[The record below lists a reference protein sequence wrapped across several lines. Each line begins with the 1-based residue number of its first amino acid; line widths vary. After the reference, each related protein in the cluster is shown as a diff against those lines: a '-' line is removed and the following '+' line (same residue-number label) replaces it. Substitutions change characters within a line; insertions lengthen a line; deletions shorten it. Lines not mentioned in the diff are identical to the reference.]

1 MHKLPIYIYETGYT
15 LFSDLDAG
23 VKQGYTPMYQK
34 DIQVVK
40 GVTNTIK
47 FTVKNQDQK
56 PLDISGETLTFNLVN
71 KETGAVYLQKP
82 CTTVD
87 DGSTVATKGV
97 ATLTLSES
105 DTATL
110 VSKFY
115 KFSVTRTIGGSGN
128 HVTYANTYHEVAGTI
143 EIVDQVYPAFTNS
156 VELPNT
162 DFTRPT
168 TSNFYKPNGQI
179 TEYFSSLVDAQAEYK
194 RNGALHT
201 FTYYANGYTGDLTIQ
216 GTLDSQVTADTSW
229 VDLTT
234 ISLTS
239 TDSIGYA
246 NVTGVYNYFKLKHL
260 PDNSN
265 TGTLDKVLVRS

>member
-15 LFSDLDAG
+15 LFSDLDGA

-40 GVTNTIK
+40 GVTNTLK

-71 KETGAVYLQKP
+71 KETGAVHLQIP
-82 CTTVD
+82 CVTVD
-87 DGSTVATKGV
+87 DGSTVATRGV
-97 ATLTLSES
+97 ATLTLTES
-105 DTATL
+105 DTASL

-128 HVTYANTYHEVAGTI
+128 HVTYANTYYEVAGTI
-143 EIVDQVYPAFTNS
+143 EIVDHVYPAFTNS
-156 VELPNT
+156 TELPNT
-162 DFTRPT
+162 DFVRPL
-168 TSNFYKPNGQI
+168 TSSFYRPNGQI
-179 TEYFSSLVDAQAEYK
+179 TEYFSSLVEAQPEYK

-201 FTYYANGYTGDLTIQ
+201 ITYYSSNYVGDLTIQ
-216 GTLDSQVTADTSW
+216 ATLDSQVTSDTSW

-234 ISLTS
+234 INLTS
-239 TDSIGYA
+239 SDSIGYQ
-246 NVTGVYNYFKLKHL
+246 NITGVYNYFRLKHL
-260 PDNSN
+260 PDNLN

>member
-1 MHKLPIYIYETGYT
+1 
-15 LFSDLDAG
+15 
-23 VKQGYTPMYQK
+23 MYQK

-56 PLDISGETLTFNLVN
+56 PLDINGETLTFNLVN
-71 KETGAVYLQKP
+71 KETGAVHLQKP
-82 CTTVD
+82 CTTLD

-105 DTATL
+105 DTASL

-128 HVTYANTYHEVAGTI
+128 HVTYANTYYEVAGTL
-143 EIVDQVYPAFTNS
+143 ELVDHVYPAFTDS
-156 VELPNT
+156 VELPNS
-162 DFTRPT
+162 DFVRPT
-168 TSNFYKPNGQI
+168 TTNFYRPGGQI

-201 FTYYANGYTGDLTIQ
+201 FTYYPNTYTGDLTIQ

-229 VDLTT
+229 VDLQT
-234 ISLTS
+234 ISITS
-239 TDSIGYA
+239 SDTIGYH
-246 NVTGVYNYFKLKHL
+246 NESGVFNYFRLKHL

>member
-15 LFSDLDAG
+15 LFSDLDGA
-23 VKQGYTPMYQK
+23 VRQGYTPMYQK

-40 GVTNTIK
+40 GVTNTLK

-71 KETGAVYLQKP
+71 KETGAVHLQIP
-82 CTTVD
+82 CVTVD
-87 DGSTVATKGV
+87 DGSTVATRGV
-97 ATLTLSES
+97 ATLTLTES
-105 DTATL
+105 DTASL

-128 HVTYANTYHEVAGTI
+128 HVTYANTYYEVAGTI
-143 EIVDQVYPAFTNS
+143 EIVDHVYPAFTNS
-156 VELPNT
+156 TELPNT
-162 DFTRPT
+162 DFVRPL
-168 TSNFYKPNGQI
+168 TSSFYRPNGQI
-179 TEYFSSLVDAQAEYK
+179 TEYFSSLVEAQPEYK

-201 FTYYANGYTGDLTIQ
+201 ITYYSSNYVGDLTIQ
-216 GTLDSQVTADTSW
+216 ATLDSQVTSDTSW

-234 ISLTS
+234 INLTS
-239 TDSIGYA
+239 SDSIGYQ
-246 NVTGVYNYFKLKHL
+246 NITGVYNYFRLKHL
-260 PDNSN
+260 PDNLN

>member
-15 LFSDLDAG
+15 LFSDLDGA

-71 KETGAVYLQKP
+71 NETGAVHIQKA
-82 CTTVD
+82 CTTLD

-97 ATLTLSES
+97 ATITLNES

-128 HVTYANTYHEVAGTI
+128 HATYANTHYGVAGTL
-143 EIVDQVYPAFTNS
+143 EIIDHVYPAFTNS

-168 TSNFYKPNGQI
+168 TSNFYKQGGQI
-179 TEYFSSLVDAQAEYK
+179 TEYFSSVVDALPEYK
-194 RNGALHT
+194 RGNPVHT
-201 FTYYANGYTGDLTIQ
+201 FQYYSDTYTGDLTIQ
-216 GTLDSQVTADTSW
+216 GTLDSQVTPSSSW

-239 TDSIGYA
+239 SDTLGYA

-265 TGTLDKVLVRS
+265 TGTLDKILVRS

>member
-15 LFSDLDAG
+15 LFSDLDGA

-71 KETGAVYLQKP
+71 NETGAVHIQKA

-97 ATLTLSES
+97 ATITLNES

-128 HVTYANTYHEVAGTI
+128 HATYANTHYGVAGTL
-143 EIVDQVYPAFTNS
+143 EIIDHVYPAFTNS

-168 TSNFYKPNGQI
+168 TSNFYKQGGQI
-179 TEYFSSLVDAQAEYK
+179 TEYFSSVVDALPEYK
-194 RNGALHT
+194 RGNPVHT
-201 FTYYANGYTGDLTIQ
+201 FQYYSDTYTGDLTIQ
-216 GTLDSQVTADTSW
+216 GTLDSQVTPSSSW

-239 TDSIGYA
+239 SDTLGYA

>member
-15 LFSDLDAG
+15 LFSDLDGA

-56 PLDISGETLTFNLVN
+56 PLDINGETLTFNLVN
-71 KETGAVYLQKP
+71 KETGAVHLQKP
-82 CTTVD
+82 CTTLD

-105 DTATL
+105 DTASL

-128 HVTYANTYHEVAGTI
+128 HVTYANTYYEVAGTL
-143 EIVDQVYPAFTNS
+143 ELVDHVYPAFTDS
-156 VELPNT
+156 VELANT
-162 DFTRPT
+162 DFVRPT
-168 TSNFYKPNGQI
+168 TTNFYRPGGQI

-201 FTYYANGYTGDLTIQ
+201 FTYYPNTYTGDLTIQ

-229 VDLTT
+229 VDLQT
-234 ISLTS
+234 ISITS
-239 TDSIGYA
+239 SDTIGYH
-246 NVTGVYNYFKLKHL
+246 NESGVFNYFRLKHL

>member
-15 LFSDLDAG
+15 LFSDLDGA

-40 GVTNTIK
+40 GVTNTLK

-71 KETGAVYLQKP
+71 KETGAVHLQVP
-82 CTTVD
+82 CVTVD
-87 DGSTVATKGV
+87 DGSTVATRGV
-97 ATLTLSES
+97 ATLTLTES
-105 DTATL
+105 DTASL

-128 HVTYANTYHEVAGTI
+128 HVTYANTYYEVAGTI
-143 EIVDQVYPAFTNS
+143 EIVDHVYPAFTDS
-156 VELPNT
+156 TKLPNT
-162 DFTRPT
+162 DFVRPL
-168 TSNFYKPNGQI
+168 TSSFYSPNGQI
-179 TEYFSSLVDAQAEYK
+179 TEYFSSLVDAQPEYK

-201 FTYYANGYTGDLTIQ
+201 ITYYSSNYVGDLTIQ
-216 GTLDSQVTADTSW
+216 ATLDSQVTSDTSW

-234 ISLTS
+234 INLTS
-239 TDSIGYA
+239 SDSIGYQ
-246 NVTGVYNYFKLKHL
+246 NVTGVYNYFRLKHL

>member
-1 MHKLPIYIYETGYT
+1 MLKLPIYIYETGYT

-40 GVTNTIK
+40 GVTNTVK

-105 DTATL
+105 DTASL

-115 KFSVTRTIGGSGN
+115 KFSVTRTVGGSGN
-128 HVTYANTYHEVAGTI
+128 HVTYANTYYEVAGTI
-143 EIVDQVYPAFTNS
+143 EVVDQVYPAYTDS
-156 VELPNT
+156 VTLPNT
-162 DFTRPT
+162 DFTRPL
-168 TSNFYKPNGQI
+168 TSDFYRPNGQI
-179 TEYFSSLVDAQAEYK
+179 TEYYSSIVDAQPEFK

-201 FTYYANGYTGDLTIQ
+201 INYYASNYVGDLTIQ
-216 GTLDSQVTADTSW
+216 ATLDSQVTSDTSW

-239 TDSIGYA
+239 STAIGYT
-246 NVTGVYNYFKLKHL
+246 NVNGVYNYFRLKHL

>member
-1 MHKLPIYIYETGYT
+1 MLKLPIYIYETGYT

-40 GVTNTIK
+40 GVTNTVK

-105 DTATL
+105 DTASL

-115 KFSVTRTIGGSGN
+115 KFSVTRTVGGSGN
-128 HVTYANTYHEVAGTI
+128 HVTYANTYYEVAGTI
-143 EIVDQVYPAFTNS
+143 EVVDQVYPAYTDS
-156 VELPNT
+156 VTLPNT
-162 DFTRPT
+162 DFTRPL
-168 TSNFYKPNGQI
+168 TSDFYRPNGQI
-179 TEYFSSLVDAQAEYK
+179 TEYYSSIVDAQPEFK

-201 FTYYANGYTGDLTIQ
+201 INYYASNYVGDLTIQ
-216 GTLDSQVTADTSW
+216 ATLDSQVTSDTSW

-239 TDSIGYA
+239 STAIGYT
-246 NVTGVYNYFKLKHL
+246 NVNGVYNYFRLKHL
-260 PDNSN
+260 PNNSN

>member
-1 MHKLPIYIYETGYT
+1 MLKLPIYIYETGYT

-40 GVTNTIK
+40 GVTNTVK

-105 DTATL
+105 DTASL

-115 KFSVTRTIGGSGN
+115 KFSVTRTVGGSGN
-128 HVTYANTYHEVAGTI
+128 HVTYANTYYEVAGTI
-143 EIVDQVYPAFTNS
+143 EVVDQVYPAYTDS
-156 VELPNT
+156 VTLPNT
-162 DFTRPT
+162 DFTRPL
-168 TSNFYKPNGQI
+168 TSDFYRPNGQV
-179 TEYFSSLVDAQAEYK
+179 TEYYSSIVDAQPEFK

-201 FTYYANGYTGDLTIQ
+201 INYYASNYVGDLTIQ
-216 GTLDSQVTADTSW
+216 ATLDSQVTSDTSW

-239 TDSIGYA
+239 STAIGYT
-246 NVTGVYNYFKLKHL
+246 NVNGVYNYFRLKHL
-260 PDNSN
+260 PNNSN